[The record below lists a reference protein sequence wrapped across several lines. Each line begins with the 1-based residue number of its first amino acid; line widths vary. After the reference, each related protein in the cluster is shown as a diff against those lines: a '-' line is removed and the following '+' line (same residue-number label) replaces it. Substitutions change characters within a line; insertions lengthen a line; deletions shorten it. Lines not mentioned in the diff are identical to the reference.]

1 VTVLVL
7 RVGGVALALSL
18 LLPWFSGTD
27 DGEPLTVAGWDTEPG
42 FTIAMIAIGLGV
54 AAMAGS
60 RRLRWAP
67 LALAI
72 VAVGLTVWML
82 GRGDRFSA
90 PDLLAGAYVA
100 LAIELALVIAGTLV
114 AFAPRAP

>member
-1 VTVLVL
+1 VRLLVL
-7 RVGGVALALSL
+7 RIGGIALALSL

-42 FTIAMIAIGLGV
+42 LTIAMIALGLGV
-54 AAMAGS
+54 ASLAGA
-60 RRLRWAP
+60 RLRWVP
-67 LALAI
+67 LALTI

-82 GRGDRFSA
+82 GRGDRYSA

-100 LAIELALVIAGTLV
+100 IAIELALVTAGTLV
-114 AFAPRAP
+114 AFTPRAP

>member
-7 RVGGVALALSL
+7 RIGGVALALSL

-54 AAMAGS
+54 ATMAGTQ
-60 RRLRWAP
+60 RLRWAP
-67 LALAI
+67 LALTL
-72 VAVGLTVWML
+72 VAAGLTAWML
-82 GRGDRFSA
+82 GRGDRYSA

-100 LAIELALVIAGTLV
+100 IAIELALVIAGTLV

>member
-1 VTVLVL
+1 MTVLVL
-7 RVGGVALALSL
+7 RVGGVALVLSL

-42 FTIAMIAIGLGV
+42 FTIAMIALGLAV
-54 AAMAGS
+54 AAVAGA
-60 RRLRWAP
+60 RRFRWAP
-67 LALAI
+67 LALTL
-72 VAVGLTVWML
+72 VAAGLTVWML
-82 GRGDRFSA
+82 GRGDRYSA

-100 LAIELALVIAGTLV
+100 IAIELALLIAGTRA